1 MLDEVVFRLVCIDNL
16 SCKALP
22 MTASRGLRAK
32 RVEVVCRKLEGLI
45 VRGSKVLVE
54 LHRKSGP
61 RNKTSTGRSHDI
73 VLLHGKLRWG
83 SKKLVSGSRS
93 VWPNNQ
99 RCSMIII
106 EIGAVRQ
113 RW

>member
-22 MTASRGLRAK
+22 ITAARGLRTK
-32 RVEVVCRKLEGLI
+32 RVEVCRKLEGLI

-54 LHRKSGP
+54 LHRS
-61 RNKTSTGRSHDI
+61 TSSGRSHDI

-83 SKKLVSGSRS
+83 SKR
-93 VWPNNQ
+93 
-99 RCSMIII
+99 
-106 EIGAVRQ
+106 
-113 RW
+113 